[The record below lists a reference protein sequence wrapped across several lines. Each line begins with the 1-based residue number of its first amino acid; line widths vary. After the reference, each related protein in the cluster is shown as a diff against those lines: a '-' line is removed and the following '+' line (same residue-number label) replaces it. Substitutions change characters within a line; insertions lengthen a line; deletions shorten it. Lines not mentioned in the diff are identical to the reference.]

1 MHLICI
7 FFNSNVVNYVIVSRK
22 QQFYFVFMWEPLTQ
36 FSDWTYASAEPPVLC
51 SGAVQNQSCSH
62 SWGHKLA
69 VTRSGSVFT
78 LSQEQH
84 WILSPKSCFSS
95 SYISTMWQSYSCF
108 QGKKKKKNQKQKQIA
123 VVFWL
128 NFWTLLASL
137 ISRFVQCPCCN
148 FVSFRAWL

>member
-7 FFNSNVVNYVIVSRK
+7 FFNSNVVNYVIASRR

-36 FSDWTYASAEPPVLC
+36 FSDWTYASAEPLSCAVELCRIKAVPIHGGTNWLSLGVAQYSHCHRSSTGLRVQRAVFKQLYLHYVTVL
-51 SGAVQNQSCSH
+51 
-62 SWGHKLA
+62 LL
-69 VTRSGSVFT
+69 
-78 LSQEQH
+78 LSE
-84 WILSPKSCFSS
+84 
-95 SYISTMWQSYSCF
+95 
-108 QGKKKKKNQKQKQIA
+108 KKKKQKQKQIA

-128 NFWTLLASL
+128 NFWTLLAFL